1 MFVDVK
7 TSIKESW
14 NQSGELTPMVQR
26 VLCMH
31 KVPGSKPGSSTLIL
45 VFFFCEE
52 CLMVSKRLP
61 KQLEVKGGISSDGR
75 ARA

>member
-1 MFVDVK
+1 MVK
-7 TSIKESW
+7 
-14 NQSGELTPMVQR
+14 R

-31 KVPGSKPGSSTLIL
+31 EVPGSKPRIL
-45 VFFFCEE
+45 HFDFGIFFCEE

-61 KQLEVKGGISSDGR
+61 KHLEVKGGISSDGR